1 MQCLTIPKQIIKL
14 IDQGG
19 IAMNLVR
26 WNPIRDM
33 VNFNSGF
40 SSLFDDLFYPF
51 RESVEEQGDWR
62 WQPAVDIYENDTAI
76 VVKAELPGVDKK
88 DISVDLNGDTLTL
101 KGERT
106 SENEVKEDK
115 YYRKERV
122 HGSFER
128 HFKLPENVNPEKINA
143 DFKDGVLK
151 VEITKPEASKPK
163 QITVH

>member
-1 MQCLTIPKQIIKL
+1 
-14 IDQGG
+14 
-19 IAMNLVR
+19 MNLVR
-26 WNPIRDM
+26 WNPVRDM
-33 VNFNSGF
+33 VHFNNNF
-40 SSLFDDLFYPF
+40 SSFFDDFFYPS
-51 RESVEEQGDWR
+51 RETAREDEAWN

-122 HGSFER
+122 YGSFER

-151 VEITKPEASKPK
+151 VEIAKPEATKPK

>member
-1 MQCLTIPKQIIKL
+1 M
-14 IDQGG
+14 
-19 IAMNLVR
+19 VR
-26 WNPIRDM
+26 FNN
-33 VNFNSGF
+33 NFGSF
-40 SSLFDDLFYPF
+40 FDDFFYPL
-51 RESVEEQGDWR
+51 RGTAKEDETWN
-62 WQPAVDIYENDTAI
+62 WQPAVDIYENDDAI

-106 SENEVKEDK
+106 SEKEAKEDQ

-122 HGSFER
+122 YGSFER

-151 VEITKPEASKPK
+151 VEIAKPEAIKPK